1 MCAVVGT
8 SVITRHCGLSAFLS
22 MIRWKAFVSVQFVK
36 RDRAPLWQL
45 ALGDDLVRGPSPQA
59 WTTTHFRRARENSPR
74 DIHSTIAK
82 ESKPLM
88 ANKDIKPVPVPNI
101 KEAKPVILPSNI

>member
-45 ALGDDLVRGPSPQA
+45 TLGDDLVRGPSP
-59 WTTTHFRRARENSPR
+59 RRWLPDRPS
-74 DIHSTIAK
+74 HLQ
-82 ESKPLM
+82 SKRLVQTFGCSGFVGQGFCR
-88 ANKDIKPVPVPNI
+88 IGQSF
-101 KEAKPVILPSNI
+101 L